1 MEKLYLRR
9 IYWQLTGAIMLV
21 MVLALGVLS
30 YFSHQAFEQNLVPE
44 MEKKALTVG
53 ASIESLIDKATGYG
67 IAYPSLHGVEQAFAE
82 AKQENP
88 DFSYLAATDE
98 AGRVLWELGA
108 RPQGI
113 AEHVSS
119 ARVLAAARPGATAL
133 SPTLL
138 GGSYVVTMLIANDRQ
153 VFGQL
158 HIGIA
163 QKFIQ
168 DIMLEVLLD
177 VVVVLIVALFFT
189 LELLNFLAGASLS
202 AGLRDFAVAITRV
215 KGGDFGG
222 RLESKSRDEIGR
234 ILALVDTAI
243 VRLNQ
248 GYTTLDGQVKAAMA
262 QGSGIA
268 ADKLRGI
275 STAWSQVQAKF
286 RFGAAAT
293 APAEDVGAMAR
304 IRAPLF
310 TFILAEE
317 LSRSFLPAYV
327 NHLIVPV
334 PGLSPQI
341 VIGLPIVLFMLIVA
355 LGQPFLGAWS
365 ERVGRRRAM
374 LTGAVIGTAGFAATA
389 LAYNLLDLLLWRSLC
404 AVGYAIVFV
413 AAQGYI
419 LDNARP
425 QERAQGFA
433 LFIGAIMVATICGP
447 PIGGILA
454 DNLGSRMTFGVSAAL
469 CALSILA
476 IRMLPN
482 VQGAGIRRP
491 ERPPT
496 LGDFARLMVN
506 VRFMTLTALAA
517 MPAKVILTGFCFY
530 LVPLYIVSIGST
542 QAMAGRMLMVYAVM
556 MVLIVPIAAKF
567 ADRGARREVLVALGL
582 LISGLGGLLLLQS
595 GDFLVIFAVVLLL
608 GLGQALSIASQS
620 ALVADLCKDEIE
632 RYGDGSVYGVY
643 RMLERF
649 GNALGPLIAGLL
661 VIRYDYQGAFIAI
674 SLLVLACGVLFS
686 VLILVLRR
694 KPPAV
699 SLETPP

>member
-21 MVLALGVLS
+21 MVVALGTIS
-30 YFSHQAFEQNLVPE
+30 YLSHQAFERSLVPE

-67 IAYPSLHGVEQAFAE
+67 IAYPSLYGVEQAFVE
-82 AKQENP
+82 AREENK
-88 DFSYLAATDE
+88 DFSYMAATDE
-98 AGRVLWELGA
+98 NGRLLWESGP
-108 RPQGI
+108 RPPGI
-113 AEHVSS
+113 VEHS
-119 ARVLAAARPGATAL
+119 ASPKLLRALAPGAEAL

-138 GGSYVVTMLIANDRQ
+138 GGTYIVTMPIANDGRTY
-153 VFGQL
+153 GLL

-189 LELLNFLAGASLS
+189 LELLHFLAGASLA
-202 AGLRDFAVAITRV
+202 AGLRDFAIAITRV

-222 RLESKSRDEIGR
+222 RVESKSRDEIGR
-234 ILALVDTAI
+234 ILSLVDAAI
-243 VRLNQ
+243 VRLNE
-248 GYTTLDGQVKAAMA
+248 GYNALDAQVKAAMA

-268 ADKLRGI
+268 AEKLRA
-275 STAWSQVQAKF
+275 TAAAWAQVQARF

-293 APAEDVGAMAR
+293 AQAEDVGAMAR

-327 NHLIVPV
+327 NQLIVPV

-374 LTGAVIGTAGFAATA
+374 LIGAIIGTAGFAATA

-419 LDNARP
+419 LDHARP

-454 DNLGSRMTFGVSAAL
+454 DNLGNRLTFGVSAVL
-469 CALSILA
+469 CALSIVA
-476 IRMLPN
+476 IRMLPGT
-482 VQGAGIRRP
+482 QGAGSRRP

-496 LGDFARLMVN
+496 MADFARLLVN
-506 VRFMTLTALAA
+506 VRFMTLTGLAA

-582 LISGLGGLLLLQS
+582 LISGLGGLLLLNS
-595 GDFLVIFAVVLLL
+595 GNFLIIFAVVLLL

-620 ALVADLCKDEIE
+620 ALVGDLCKDEIA

-661 VIRYDYQGAFIAI
+661 VVRYDYQGAFIAI
-674 SLLVLACGVLFS
+674 SVLVLGCGVLFTL
-686 VLILVLRR
+686 LILLIRR
-694 KPPAV
+694 TPPAV
-699 SLETPP
+699 ATQAP